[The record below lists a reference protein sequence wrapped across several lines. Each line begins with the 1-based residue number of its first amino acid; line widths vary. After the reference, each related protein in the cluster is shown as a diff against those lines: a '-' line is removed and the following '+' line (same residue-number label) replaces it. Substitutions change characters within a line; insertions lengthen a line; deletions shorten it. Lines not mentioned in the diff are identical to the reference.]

1 MQPLSTWLWNFKTRI
16 GFGAGLLTAV
26 FILIM
31 WLNGF
36 FTQSQL
42 RLNDLFFV
50 SADTTNHIVIIAL
63 DDATHNV
70 YGRSLAAWPRTVYA
84 NLINTLNQD
93 QARVI
98 AFDIL
103 FDQPSDQDQ
112 SVVDA
117 IVKARQSDTR
127 TRFIMPQVGA
137 NQTIS
142 STSTHGSDIAA
153 IHFNNT
159 LVPIPAFTGV
169 VDYVGYV
176 NAFTDV
182 DSEVRRQISLV
193 DNHGTNG
200 ISFDIAAYLAWLRI
214 PSAATSQVIKSES
227 NHLQVAS
234 ISIPVDEHG
243 LWQQN
248 FFGAPSSTSQNS
260 FPVYSA
266 LDVINGS
273 IPASAFQDKLVLVG
287 LMNTTAA
294 TDLYPVPSSL
304 NGQLMAGVEI
314 HAHAIESL
322 LQNKIPS
329 MQSRLSQAIMIA
341 SLALV
346 SSLIYAHLKWYW
358 MLPAAALMLAL
369 LFIIGSV
376 RFSSQLEF
384 INLFYSTLAL
394 IIPLIINVFAEV
406 SLEFNRRNKAEFLL
420 ESAMEVSSQRMVI
433 DRILPSVAGDIQRV
447 LKATTGAIWLVS
459 DPPRLTNPQHTWGN
473 ADALV
478 DHFQQ
483 LATRVQHDQ
492 QSARDQDYAAVPVIW
507 KKHLIA
513 ILAVQFPSKRNF
525 IQIGSRL
532 RLLKSLAEHVA
543 PNLDNAALYT
553 RTQEQ
558 NTLLEAVLG
567 GSPAAIMVLE
577 PDLKIIKLNKAS
589 GGELAEAGDIA
600 LGTSFVSLLNRVGI
614 DTDTQESIGSDFQT
628 YNTFRKEIKV
638 GKKVFNLDAAKLD
651 FGDWVV
657 ILNDVTAL
665 AEVSRLKTQMVRMT
679 SHDLKKPLSRVLG
692 YGSLLL
698 DDDKES
704 LNVQQRQYLQRMFRA
719 GEEMLELI
727 NDILDLEQLRSSHIK
742 TKLVSVQSVLK
753 EVIER
758 YQPDMEGKKQTLQQ
772 DITPDLP
779 EVVGDPLLL
788 SQALSNLVENAIKYT
803 PEAGTIT
810 TRLCQ
815 QKSYIR
821 IEIEDTGF
829 GIPES
834 AQSQLFQEF
843 YRVRSRDT
851 ANIGGTG
858 LGLSLVRSIA
868 EAHNGRIG
876 VKSQEGVG
884 STFFIELPMPQ
895 ES

>member
-1 MQPLSTWLWNFKTRI
+1 MQSLSTWLWNMQTRI
-16 GFGAGLLTAV
+16 GLGAGLLTA
-26 FILIM
+26 ILILFM

-36 FTQSQL
+36 FAQSQL
-42 RLNDLFFV
+42 RMNDLFFV

-63 DDATHNV
+63 DDATHNE

-84 NLINTLNQD
+84 NLIDTLNAA

-103 FDQPSDQDQ
+103 FDQPSEYDQA
-112 SVVDA
+112 VVDS

-127 TRFIMPQVGA
+127 TRIVMPQVGA
-137 NQTIS
+137 DQILTQP
-142 STSTHGSDIAA
+142 TSIPAMN
-153 IHFNNT
+153 FNNS
-159 LVPIPAFTGV
+159 LVPISAFAKV
-169 VDYVGYV
+169 VDYIGYV

-182 DSEVRRQISLV
+182 DSVVRRQISLV
-193 DNHGTNG
+193 ENRGITR
-200 ISFDIAAYLAWLRI
+200 ISFDIASYLAWLRI
-214 PSAATSQVIKSES
+214 PSVAIEQVIKPAP
-227 NHLQVAS
+227 NQLQIAS

-248 FFGAPSSTSQNS
+248 FFGAPNTSRLHS

-273 IPASAFQDKLVLVG
+273 ITPSVFQDKLVLVG

-294 TDLYPVPSSL
+294 TDLYPVPSSI

-322 LQNKIPS
+322 LQAKIPFT
-329 MQSRLSQAIMIA
+329 QSRTSQAIMIA

-358 MLPAAALMLAL
+358 MLPAAALMIAL
-369 LFIIGSV
+369 LFVIGSV

-384 INLFYSTLAL
+384 INLFYGTLAL
-394 IIPLIINVFAEV
+394 LIPLAINAFADV
-406 SLEFNRRNKAEFLL
+406 ALEINRRNKAEFLL
-420 ESAMEVSSQRMVI
+420 ESALDVSSQRMAI
-433 DRILPSVAGDIQRV
+433 DRILPSIADDIQRV
-447 LKATTGAIWLVS
+447 LKATTGAIWLITE
-459 DPPRLTNPQHTWGN
+459 PPKLTSPQHIWGN
-473 ADALV
+473 ADTLKDRFQYLV
-478 DHFQQ
+478 M
-483 LATRVQHDQ
+483 RVQHDQ
-492 QSARDQDYAAVPVIW
+492 QPTRDRDCAAVPIVW
-507 KKHLIA
+507 QKRLIA
-513 ILAVQFPSKRNF
+513 ILAVQFPTKRNLF
-525 IQIGSRL
+525 QLGSRL
-532 RLLKSLAEHVA
+532 KLLGSLAENIA

-577 PDLKIIKLNKAS
+577 PDLKIIKLNKAT
-589 GGELAEAGDIA
+589 GGELADAGQIA
-600 LGTSFVSLLNRVGI
+600 LGTSFIALLDRVGI
-614 DTDTQESIGSDFQT
+614 DETMQEAIRSDFNT
-628 YNTFRKEIKV
+628 YSFFRKEIKV
-638 GKKVFNLDAAKLD
+638 GKKSFNLDAAKLD

-657 ILNDVTAL
+657 ILNDITAL

-698 DDDKES
+698 DDADKDS
-704 LNVQQRQYLQRMFRA
+704 LNVEQRQYLQRMFRA

-742 TKLVSVQSVLK
+742 TKLVSVPAVLQ

-758 YQPDMEGKKQTLQQ
+758 YQSDMEAKNQKLQQ
-772 DITPDLP
+772 EIAPDLP

-788 SQALSNLVENAIKYT
+788 SQALSNLVENAVKYT
-803 PEAGTIT
+803 PETGTIT

-815 QKSYIR
+815 QKNYLR

-843 YRVRSRDT
+843 YRVRSRNT
-851 ANIGGTG
+851 AHIGGTG

-868 EAHNGRIG
+868 EAHSGRIG

-884 STFFIELPMPQ
+884 STFYLELPTPQ